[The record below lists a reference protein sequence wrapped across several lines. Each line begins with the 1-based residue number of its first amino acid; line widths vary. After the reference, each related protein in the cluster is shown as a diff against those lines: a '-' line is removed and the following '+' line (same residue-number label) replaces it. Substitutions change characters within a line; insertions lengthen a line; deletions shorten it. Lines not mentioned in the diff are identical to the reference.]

1 MPAFSLVTLLRAF
14 LVWLVIIAAESLHGA
29 VRRLL
34 FSPEVDFAIRQLSV
48 LMGVVMIFA
57 ITWVFLDWIRVRT
70 ARGAL
75 AVGAVWVA
83 LTVGFELALGR
94 LTGIGWDRIAADY
107 DLPNGGLMPLGLL
120 AMGLTPWAVR
130 QLKAGRKPRRTA
142 TPSQRSAP

>member
-1 MPAFSLVTLLRAF
+1 MPAFLAAALRA
-14 LVWLVIIAAESLHGA
+14 LLIWLVIIAAECVHGA
-29 VRRLL
+29 IRRLL

-48 LMGVVMIFA
+48 LAGVVMIFA
-57 ITWVFLDWIRVRT
+57 ITWVFLDWIRIRT

-75 AVGAVWVA
+75 AIGVVWVG
-83 LTVGFELALGR
+83 LTVAFELALGR

-130 QLKAGRKPRRTA
+130 QLKAGRTSPGNAPK
-142 TPSQRSAP
+142 SQRSAS